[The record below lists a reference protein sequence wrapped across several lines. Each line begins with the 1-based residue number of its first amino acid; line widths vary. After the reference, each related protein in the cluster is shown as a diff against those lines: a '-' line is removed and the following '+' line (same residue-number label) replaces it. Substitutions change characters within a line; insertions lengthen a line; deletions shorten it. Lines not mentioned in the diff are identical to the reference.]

1 MPCLPYF
8 SLFSLKTDRSNL
20 RLKRGRAMIR
30 VYLEPRVVIKWED
43 FIQTKPR
50 FSIALDGYVKGPPRF
65 LIRGPYA
72 NFNHHEGVARIATR
86 STCAQVYYYI
96 RLGLLD
102 TFQKSGRPH
111 ARVYINDVDQDA
123 CLSCWLLKN
132 SGKLEGLRFDNL
144 LVQMILF
151 EDILD
156 ASAGAYPVHP
166 ENPQIHR
173 QAWVYEPYTRAR
185 ADGSIYGMSKKAM
198 QEVLHAVCDRIDA
211 AIEGRARKIELDTR
225 YEKIGGGPGWQM
237 IYEEGPYART
247 KLFSQKIRAYVALV
261 ESRKDRYAYTIGKMS
276 PFVMFPVE
284 RIYDALNKVE
294 GLFSQENCWGGSAII
309 GGSPR
314 KTGSRLRP
322 EEVQKVI
329 NDCIRQEKRL

>member
-1 MPCLPYF
+1 
-8 SLFSLKTDRSNL
+8 
-20 RLKRGRAMIR
+20 MIR
-30 VYLEPRVVIKWED
+30 FYLEPRAVVKWED
-43 FIQTKPR
+43 FINTKPR

-65 LIRGPYA
+65 LIQGPYA

-102 TFQKSGRPH
+102 TFQKNGRPH
-111 ARVYINDVDQDA
+111 VRVYINDVDQDV

-132 SGKLEGLRFDNL
+132 SAKLEGLRFDNL

-166 ENPQIHR
+166 DNPQIHR
-173 QAWVYEPYTRAR
+173 QAWIYEPYTRAR
-185 ADGSIYGMSKKAM
+185 ADGSIYRMSKKKM
-198 QEVLHAVCDRIDA
+198 QAILHSVCARIDA
-211 AIEGRARKIELDTR
+211 AVKGRSGKIELDTR

-237 IYEEGPYART
+237 IREEGSYART
-247 KLFSQKIRAYVALV
+247 KLFSQKIKAYVALV
-261 ESRKDRYAYTIGKMS
+261 ESRKETYAYTIGKMS
-276 PFVMFPVE
+276 PFIMFPVE
-284 RIYDALNKVE
+284 RIYDALNKAE
-294 GLFSQENCWGGSAII
+294 GLSSQENCWGGSTII

-314 KTGSRLRP
+314 KTGSRLAP
-322 EEVQKVI
+322 PEVQKVI
-329 NDCIRQEKRL
+329 NDCIKREKND